1 MNVLSRSLICF
12 GIFIM
17 YFGKLNCEETSIEIF
32 DFTTLDNVD
41 DWTEQSDTMK
51 IVGLSK
57 GLMIMQKTNLFQYA
71 IFFALINPQSNGV
84 GFAGVTNVGFSK
96 NFTQYTG
103 LKLMCRAQGE
113 YSKFKVLLRHR
124 DENLY
129 DHHSYDIMFQGP
141 KEDFD
146 YVYLPFTEFKRF
158 QKGKK
163 AIQDTPLDL
172 SNITGISIQFY
183 SGVEEFEHQSGP
195 ATLEI
200 EHILVYRKNIT

>member
-1 MNVLSRSLICF
+1 MNALSRSLTCL
-12 GIFIM
+12 GIFII
-17 YFGKLNCEETSIEIF
+17 YFGKSNCEESSMEMF
-32 DFTTLDNVD
+32 DFTSLDNVN
-41 DWTEQSDTMK
+41 DWIEQSDTMK

-57 GLMIMQKTNLFQYA
+57 GVMILQKTDLIQNA
-71 IFFALINPQSNGV
+71 IFFALINPQPNGV

-113 YSKFKVLLRHR
+113 YSRFKVLLRHR
-124 DENLY
+124 DENQY
-129 DHHSYDIMFQGP
+129 NHNSYDIMFQGP
-141 KEDFD
+141 KEDFG
-146 YVYLPFTEFKRF
+146 YVSLPFSEFKRF

-163 AIQDTPLDL
+163 AIQDTPLDV

-183 SGVEEFEHQSGP
+183 SGVEESEHQSGP

-200 EHILVYRKNIT
+200 EHILAYS